1 MKAILFMSFFIQ
13 YRCVV
18 VGKGYQLSDVLSDL
32 ICRAWSR
39 YFNFLWKRFFGRISY
54 LMVPVAPLVL
64 AARAMSG
71 LGKQALG
78 TKALF
83 IPIVSHLVQS
93 RMPSI
98 FLHHIETIQSQFY
111 RAKIIWCVWVV
122 LRRTAMWCF
131 YDAILQSFPFGFFG
145 GPLDALEHSA
155 AVTLTVTH
163 IDCNVPIGTT
173 EFQNF
178 NANLMDILSLC
189 CVKKKL
195 KSEKKVQF

>member
-54 LMVPVAPLVL
+54 LMVAPLVL

-83 IPIVSHLVQS
+83 IPIVSHLV
-93 RMPSI
+93 
-98 FLHHIETIQSQFY
+98 
-111 RAKIIWCVWVV
+111 
-122 LRRTAMWCF
+122 
-131 YDAILQSFPFGFFG
+131 
-145 GPLDALEHSA
+145 
-155 AVTLTVTH
+155 
-163 IDCNVPIGTT
+163 
-173 EFQNF
+173 
-178 NANLMDILSLC
+178 
-189 CVKKKL
+189 
-195 KSEKKVQF
+195 